1 MRRELPPRASL
12 EHLKKQAKD
21 LLDGHRSADPR
32 ALARIRDSVPA
43 FAKTTDE
50 ELARAPFA
58 LHDAQ
63 SAIAREYGTKSWSEL
78 REAVAKQ
85 LRTVPPPTFP
95 PDVDAAI
102 DRLRALLPLPLTFPP
117 EAGAALREASERRA
131 LVAPV
136 AEGPL
141 APSLPLVAMRNA
153 LFLPR
158 ALGPIHVGRPSSRA
172 ALDAAIARTPPTLAV
187 FAQRTAEEEDFDAA
201 GLHPVGCEVYLHALL
216 PAEGGRTWAILEGVR
231 WIALESLEAHPTGYR
246 MAHVTPVLVD
256 TTRGPEV
263 DALAASLRALA
274 RDLAS
279 TFPDAPRLLSLIDA
293 AEPDR
298 LADLIVTNL
307 PVPVEDKARYA
318 AEPLLSERLRIATAL
333 AGQRKVG

>member
-21 LLDGHRSADPR
+21 LLDGHKNADAR
-32 ALARIRDSVPA
+32 ALARIRDAVPA

-63 SAIAREYGTKSWSEL
+63 SAIAREYGTKSWNEL

-85 LRTVPPPTFP
+85 LLPPPLTVPSG
-95 PDVDAAI
+95 VDAAI

-117 EAGAALREASERRA
+117 EVGAALREASERRA
-131 LVAPV
+131 LAAPA

-141 APSLPLVAMRNA
+141 ARSLPLVPMRNA

-172 ALDAAIARTPPTLAV
+172 ALDAAIVRTPPTLAV
-187 FAQRTAEEEDFDAA
+187 FAQRTEGEEEIDAA

-216 PAEGGRTWAILEGVR
+216 PGEGARAWAILEGVR
-231 WIALESLEAHPTGYR
+231 WIALESLEAHPAGYR
-246 MAHVTPVLVD
+246 VAHVTLVQVD
-256 TTRGPEV
+256 TTGGPEI

-279 TFPDAPRLLSLIDA
+279 AFPDAPRLLSLIDA
-293 AEPDR
+293 AEPER
-298 LADLIVTNL
+298 LADLIVANL
-307 PVPVEDKARYA
+307 PAPVEDKARYA
-318 AEPLLSERLRIATAL
+318 AEPRLAERLRIATAL